1 MTRDNYRKLLTNSRA
16 FQGLDPEYQKMILEA
31 PADRML
37 DYTQIFLDEQN
48 QMAEAKKNFIQDSME
63 VIQKFKNDLQS
74 IDVKK
79 RRELEKKV
87 KAQEEAEEEAMLA
100 QMNNL

>member
-1 MTRDNYRKLLTNSRA
+1 
-16 FQGLDPEYQKMILEA
+16 MILEA